1 MTNRIL
7 ILLLLTLTSCSGDG
21 WFGIDNSD
29 PKLPGKRIAILKSDD
44 ISVANTQTEKLPI
57 TIPDQQAINIW
68 ANSNGSQYN
77 YPANIKL
84 DEVADKYKEV
94 RAFSFSSKN
103 SYLTATPV
111 ITENNIFVLNGSGIL
126 FSYDKNN
133 LNKLLW
139 KKNLA
144 LADEKLSS
152 VGGGMVYHN
161 GILYVTSGG
170 KDVVALSGENGKE
183 IWRHTLDNAL
193 RSAPIIQGDKLFV
206 STIDNKVYFLEL
218 NNGNTLWVNDGASET
233 IGLFGSASIAVDG
246 NIVVI
251 PHSSGQLHGV
261 NIYTGQELWSA
272 NLSYGYSSLS
282 GFSFSDIDV
291 TPVIRDNIIY
301 VAGNM
306 GSLYAINLVDGVPL
320 WKRDIKG
327 VRSIWVAGDFLY
339 VIDNNNQ
346 LLAISRSEGLVKYIT
361 KLGLDIKYSYKNRA
375 IGPILAGDKL
385 IIASN
390 FGKLYIV
397 SPFDGK
403 IIEERS
409 IPKHVNLLP
418 VIIDNHIY
426 LLNNEGNLIIL

>member
-1 MTNRIL
+1 MINNIL
-7 ILLLLTLTSCSGDG
+7 ALLLLILASCGGDG
-21 WFGIDNSD
+21 FFGVDNSD
-29 PKLPGKRIAILKSDD
+29 PKLPGKRISILKNDD
-44 ISVANTQTEKLPI
+44 ISVANTEAEKMQV
-57 TIPDQQAINIW
+57 TIPEQKSLDIW
-68 ANSNGSQYN
+68 SNSNGSQYN

-84 DEVADKYKEV
+84 DAISDKYKEV
-94 RAFSFSSKN
+94 RVLSFSSSN

-111 ITENNIFVLNGSGIL
+111 IAENIIFILNGSGVL
-126 FSYDKNN
+126 FAYEKNN

-139 KKNLA
+139 KKNLSSM
-144 LADEKLSS
+144 DEKAVA
-152 VGGGMVYHN
+152 VGGGMVYQD
-161 GILYVTSGG
+161 GILYVTAGQ
-170 KDVVALSGENGKE
+170 KDVIALSAENGKE
-183 IWRHTLDNAL
+183 IWRHTLDNVL
-193 RSAPIIQGDKLFV
+193 RSAPIIQRDKIFV
-206 STIDNKVYFLEL
+206 STIDNKVYFLNL
-218 NNGNTLWVNDGASET
+218 RDGNTLWVNDGASET

-251 PHSSGQLHGV
+251 PHTSGQLHGV
-261 NIYTGQELWSA
+261 DIYTGQELWSA

-291 TPVIRDNIIY
+291 TPVIRDNVIY

-306 GSLYAINLVDGVPL
+306 GSLYAINLVDGNPL

-327 VRSIWVAGDFLY
+327 IRSIWASGDFLY
-339 VIDNNNQ
+339 VVDENNQ
-346 LLAISRSEGLVKYIT
+346 LLAISRAGGLIKYVT
-361 KLGLDIKYSYKNRA
+361 KLGVDIKYSYKNRV
-375 IGPILAGDKL
+375 IGPVMAGDKL

-397 SPFDGK
+397 SPIDGK
-403 IIEERS
+403 IIQEIS